1 VTVRLEV
8 AGDGPDRLE
17 ARALLS
23 IAPGFYVVA
32 PGARAEAVAPLSITL
47 LGARPRDAPRFP
59 PAAPAPRRYAEPIA
73 AYTGETTV
81 SVPLPAAA
89 PRARVRITFQACDGS
104 ACRDPESVLLE
115 AAAPA
120 PVR

>member
-1 VTVRLEV
+1 MH
-8 AGDGPDRLE
+8 GDGVLGLDRLE
-17 ARALLS
+17 ARALIS
-23 IAPGFYVVA
+23 IAPGWHVVA

-47 LGARPRDAPRFP
+47 LSARPRGAPRFP
-59 PAAPAPRRYAEPIA
+59 PAAPARRRFAEPIA

-81 SVPLPAAA
+81 SVPLPPAAA
-89 PRARVRITFQACDGS
+89 PRVRVRIAFQACDGTT
-104 ACRDPESVLLE
+104 CRDPESVLLE